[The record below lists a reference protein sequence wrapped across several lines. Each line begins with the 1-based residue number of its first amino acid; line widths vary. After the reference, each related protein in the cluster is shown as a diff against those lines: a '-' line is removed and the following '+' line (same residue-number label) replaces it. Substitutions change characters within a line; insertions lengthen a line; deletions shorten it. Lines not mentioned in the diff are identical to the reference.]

1 MRVIMLAPPGAGKG
15 TQSERVAARYGVPH
29 ISSGDIFREETAA
42 GTPLGN
48 QLRGYLESGDLVPDD
63 LVLALIKDRVIA
75 AATDSG
81 GYVLDGFPRT
91 LAQAE
96 SAAAIGREAN
106 VSAQAVVYLDAAP
119 DVLIARIA
127 GRGENRADDSAEV
140 ARHRL
145 DVYTEHTKPLID
157 YYTGRGI
164 VIKIDAAAPIETVSQ
179 QIFTALDP
187 LVDA

>member
-15 TQSERVAARYGVPH
+15 TQSERISARYGVPH

-48 QLRGYLESGDLVPDD
+48 RLRGYLESGDLVPDD
-63 LVLALIKDRVIA
+63 LVLGLIEDRVVTA
-75 AATDSG
+75 ARTSG

-96 SAAAIGREAN
+96 AAAEIGRETGT
-106 VSAQAVVYLDAAP
+106 SAQAVVYLDAAP
-119 DVLIARIA
+119 EVLVARIT
-127 GRGENRADDSAEV
+127 GRGENRADDSDEV

-157 YYTGRGI
+157 YYTARGI
-164 VIKIDAAAPIETVSQ
+164 VIRVDAGAAIEVVSQ
-179 QIFTALDP
+179 EIFAALDRI
-187 LVDA
+187 AG